1 VADLF
6 RFWFG
11 WVTPV
16 GRRRYFL
23 HGAGL
28 MLFKYLVD
36 AGVIWAAVGVV
47 WTPLDYF
54 DPVWSL
60 RAQALGQGH
69 ELLAFLL
76 AIWTLP
82 FLWIGVSLSMRR
94 SLDAGRSAWGVI
106 VFFIPL
112 FNYLLMLV
120 LSVLPSRPP
129 RPGLP
134 PRTVDPRLR
143 SALYAVAAGLA
154 ITIPTILLALY
165 ERRFYSLG
173 LFLGT
178 PFTLGA
184 ICANV
189 YNRRKPGPFRDT
201 VPVVLLTVTI
211 LGLVLVLFALEG
223 LVCIAMAFPIAAIAA
238 LAGAVLGRAIAMKSS
253 ETGVSTGMA
262 ALVLPLVVLAE
273 PNRTPAPLRE
283 VVTTI
288 EIASPP
294 EQVWRTVVA
303 FPELPPPTEMIFR
316 AGVAAPLRAHI
327 DGTGVG
333 ATRYCEFTTGSFVEP
348 ITIWDEPRVLAFDV
362 TKNPPPM
369 NEMSPYR
376 KVYAPHLDGYFQA
389 TRGEFELVA
398 LRGGHTRLVGHTWY
412 RMSMY
417 PQVYWDGIADRV
429 VEAIHRRVLDHVKRV
444 VERKT
449 P

>member
-1 VADLF
+1 VTDLF

-16 GRRRYFL
+16 GRRRYFI

-28 MLFKYLVD
+28 MLFKYLAD
-36 AGVIWAAVGVV
+36 AAVIWLAAGVV
-47 WTPLDYF
+47 WTPFDYF
-54 DPVWSL
+54 DPVFSL
-60 RAQALGQGH
+60 RTAALGQGH
-69 ELLAFLL
+69 ELLTFLL

-94 SLDAGRSAWGVI
+94 ALDAGRSAWVVI
-106 VFFIPL
+106 AFFMPF

-120 LSVLPSRPP
+120 LSVLPSRPA
-129 RPGLP
+129 RPGAP
-134 PRTVDPRLR
+134 PQTVDPRLK

-154 ITIPTILLALY
+154 ITIPTVLLALY

-189 YNRRKPGPFRDT
+189 YNRKRPGPFRNT
-201 VPVVLLTVTI
+201 VPVVLLTVAI

-223 LVCIAMAFPIAAIAA
+223 IICIAMAFPIAVVAA
-238 LAGAVLGRAIAMKSS
+238 LAGAVLGRAIATKSS
-253 ETGVSTGMA
+253 ETGMSAGMA
-262 ALVLPLVVLAE
+262 ALILPLAVLIE
-273 PNRTPAPLRE
+273 PNRAPAPLRE
-283 VVTTI
+283 VVTTV
-288 EIASPP
+288 EIAAPP
-294 EQVWRTVVA
+294 AQVWKTVVA
-303 FPELPPPTEMIFR
+303 FPELPAPTELIFR
-316 AGVAAPLRAHI
+316 AGVAAPIRAHI

-333 ATRYCEFTTGSFVEP
+333 AIRYCEFTTGSFVEP
-348 ITIWDEPRVLAFDV
+348 ITTWDEPSVLAFDV

-389 TRGEFELVA
+389 VKGEFELAA
-398 LRGGHTRLVGHTWY
+398 LPGGRTRLIGHTWY
-412 RMSMY
+412 RMEMY
-417 PQVYWDGIADRV
+417 PQVYWDGMADRII
-429 VEAIHRRVLDHVKRV
+429 EAIHRRVLDHVKHVAEGR
-444 VERKT
+444 
-449 P
+449 

>member
-1 VADLF
+1 MADLF

-28 MLFKYLVD
+28 MVFKYFVD
-36 AGVIWAAVGVV
+36 AGVIWLATGVV

-60 RAQALGQGH
+60 RAAALGQGH

-94 SLDAGRSAWGVI
+94 ALDAGRSAWGVI
-106 VFFIPL
+106 VFFIPG

-120 LSVLPSRPP
+120 LSVLPSRPA
-129 RPGLP
+129 RPDGP

-154 ITIPTILLALY
+154 ITIPTVLLALY

-184 ICANV
+184 ICAHV
-189 YNRRKPGPFRDT
+189 YNRRNPGPFRKT
-201 VPVVLLTVTI
+201 VPVVLLTVML

-223 LVCIAMAFPIAAIAA
+223 VVCIAMAFPIAAMAA
-238 LAGAVLGRAIAMKSS
+238 LAGAILGRAIAMKSS
-253 ETGVSTGMA
+253 EMGASTGMA
-262 ALVLPLVVLAE
+262 
-273 PNRTPAPLRE
+273 
-283 VVTTI
+283 
-288 EIASPP
+288 
-294 EQVWRTVVA
+294 
-303 FPELPPPTEMIFR
+303 
-316 AGVAAPLRAHI
+316 
-327 DGTGVG
+327 
-333 ATRYCEFTTGSFVEP
+333 
-348 ITIWDEPRVLAFDV
+348 
-362 TKNPPPM
+362 
-369 NEMSPYR
+369 
-376 KVYAPHLDGYFQA
+376 
-389 TRGEFELVA
+389 
-398 LRGGHTRLVGHTWY
+398 
-412 RMSMY
+412 
-417 PQVYWDGIADRV
+417 
-429 VEAIHRRVLDHVKRV
+429 
-444 VERKT
+444 
-449 P
+449 

>member
-1 VADLF
+1 MADLF

-28 MLFKYLVD
+28 MVFKYFVD
-36 AGVIWAAVGVV
+36 AGVIWLATGVV

-60 RAQALGQGH
+60 RAAALGQGH

-106 VFFIPL
+106 VFFLPG

-120 LSVLPSRPP
+120 LSVLPSRPA
-129 RPGLP
+129 RPDVP
-134 PRTVDPRLR
+134 PRAVDPRLR

-154 ITIPTILLALY
+154 ITIPTVLLALY

-184 ICANV
+184 ISANV
-189 YNRRKPGPFRDT
+189 YNRRNPGPFRKT
-201 VPVVLLTVTI
+201 VPVVLLTVML

-223 LVCIAMAFPIAAIAA
+223 VVCIAMAFPIAAMAA
-238 LAGAVLGRAIAMKSS
+238 LAGAILGRAVAMKSS
-253 ETGVSTGMA
+253 EMGASTGMA
-262 ALVLPLVVLAE
+262 ALVLPLVVLVE
-273 PNRTPAPLRE
+273 PNRAPAPLRE
-283 VVTTI
+283 VVTTV
-288 EIASPP
+288 EIAAPAAK
-294 EQVWRTVVA
+294 VWRTVVA
-303 FPELPPPTEMIFR
+303 FPELPPPTELIFR
-316 AGVAAPLRAHI
+316 AGVAAPIRAHI
-327 DGTGVG
+327 DGAGVG
-333 ATRYCEFTTGSFVEP
+333 AIRYCEFTTGAFVEP
-348 ITIWDEPRVLAFDV
+348 ITTWDEPRVLAFDV
-362 TKNPPPM
+362 TRNPPPM

-376 KVYAPHLDGYFQA
+376 RVNAPHLDGYFQA
-389 TRGEFELVA
+389 TKGEFELVP
-398 LRGGHTRLVGHTWY
+398 LPGGRTRLVGHTWY
-412 RMSMY
+412 RMAMY
-417 PQVYWDGIADRV
+417 PQIYWDGMTDRII
-429 VEAIHRRVLDHVKRV
+429 EAIHRRVLDHVKRV
-444 VERKT
+444 VEETR
-449 P
+449 